1 MGPHLASVNADL
13 QVNRVAKARGVSPD
27 QVRELVLANQDGRVL
42 GFIGE
47 ARVNVLQLNIALD
60 EKYPAKS

>member
-1 MGPHLASVNADL
+1 
-13 QVNRVAKARGVSPD
+13 VAKARGVSPK
-27 QVRELVLANQDGRVL
+27 QVRQLVLANQDGRVF

-60 EKYPAKS
+60 EKYPVKS